1 MSEPATQ
8 LNPLD
13 ASVAM
18 RLAFWSYPHEGKDL
32 EAAEKIAKYP
42 DTWRH
47 AKPGEHLPLGFDSYI
62 PATTTIPAQEGWN
75 TQHNAKGELINQFMV
90 SINRDTKQI
99 TFDFKGSDN
108 VSNFKSDFGNAGASE
123 FARIEAQAQKAL
135 VALKEN
141 PDFKGFTFATTGHSL
156 GGGMGQSFALRNNL
170 DAYVYNSLPIARD
183 TIKGGYFQDVGGFD
197 AALARYQNSGRTVHD
212 IRTPNDIATFT
223 YDTVARNQYLSDA
236 VPPGIQ
242 QLPGAA
248 IPSLLKAALMTNQ
261 VGAAPALAI
270 MANDHR
276 MGAMF
281 DAQYGLG
288 VDGKNGAFRIP
299 EGHVDFAAIPAKVRQ
314 RFAELSTSPV
324 SKVYQSERGAT
335 HDGATSAYNRFEIT
349 REDGSTQRLGIHVAS
364 GEVELD
370 HHHTDGRRTQ
380 VALDPRHPENM
391 RITKTGAPVISEA
404 PAKSTPAPLSATQ
417 QTQLKHIHAQLAPN
431 LGAKGYNTTQVEQIG
446 AATLAHLGRHA
457 AKGDA
462 QGIYVSNDGAR
473 IAVSHERH
481 QLSEL
486 NVGTALKKS
495 AGEHLQDAVQARVQ
509 AEAPSTDRPQQPPL
523 HQAPN
528 PSEQVGALQ
537 R

>member
-1 MSEPATQ
+1 MESALANPAP
-8 LNPLD
+8 NPLD
-13 ASVAM
+13 AAIAM
-18 RLAFWSYPHEGKDL
+18 KLAFWSYPHKNIE
-32 EAAEKIAKYP
+32 EAEKVAKYP
-42 DTWRH
+42 TRWRH
-47 AKPGEHLPLGFDSYI
+47 AEPGNDLPPGFDSYV
-62 PATTTIPAQEGWN
+62 PAQNGQPAIEGWN
-75 TQHNAKGELINQFMV
+75 TQHNARGELINQFMV
-90 SINRDTKQI
+90 SINQDTKQI

-135 VALKEN
+135 EAMQADERY
-141 PDFKGFTFATTGHSL
+141 KGFTFAATGHSL

-183 TIKGGYFQDVGGFD
+183 TIKGDYFKEVGGFD
-197 AALARYQNSGRTVHD
+197 AALARYQSSGRTVHD

-223 YDTVARNQYLSDA
+223 YDTVTRNQYLSDT
-236 VPPGIQ
+236 VRPGIQ

-248 IPSLLKAALMTNQ
+248 IPDLLKAALMTSE

-288 VDGKNGAFRIP
+288 VNAEGGRFRIP

-314 RFAELSTSPV
+314 QFAELSTSPV

-335 HDGATSAYNRFEIT
+335 HDGATSAYNRFEIS
-349 REDGSTQRLGIHVAS
+349 RADGSTQRLSIHVAS
-364 GEVELD
+364 GEVALD
-370 HHHTDGRRTQ
+370 HHHADGRRTQ
-380 VALDPRHPENM
+380 VALDPRHPERM
-391 RITKTGAPVISEA
+391 RVTETDAPNLTKA
-404 PAKSTPAPLSATQ
+404 PAESTPAPLSATQ
-417 QTQLKHIHAQLAPN
+417 QTQLKHIHAQLAPR
-431 LGAKGYNTTQVEQIG
+431 LTAQGYNPEQIDQVG
-446 AATLAHLGRHA
+446 AATLVHLGRHA

-462 QGIYVSNDGAR
+462 RGIHVSHDGVR
-473 IAVSHERH
+473 IAISHEHH

-486 NVGTALKKS
+486 DVATALKKS
-495 AGEHLQDAVQARVQ
+495 TGEHLQEAVHAQV
-509 AEAPSTDRPQQPPL
+509 ESGAPSTDRNQQPQM
-523 HQAPN
+523 HRTPN
-528 PSEQVGALQ
+528 PTEHAGAMQ